1 MRFSIST
8 SPDWI
13 ANINSSSRLAL
24 STPGTAEDGLLFLLS
39 DLIPRLATELPA
51 RAGDRGEGDFFRVFF
66 ALRLV
71 PFFAFSFGEFAPDF
85 VGDLLRAVDYFEIM
99 ST

>member
-66 ALRLV
+66 AFRLA
-71 PFFAFSFGEFAPDF
+71 PFLTLILVNLLLILSATYF
-85 VGDLLRAVDYFEIM
+85 VRSITLKL
-99 ST
+99 